1 MNKTIKTIS
10 VILAVLLITGVMSTA
25 NPVFAAEV
33 NENYA
38 VQQTF
43 ASMQSRSVTE
53 ENLTK
58 LRVDDKY
65 DYHKK
70 DVGRAGTIYFNDY
83 TSQVHIAREDMSLY
97 CPNLPVELISYY
109 NSDETDYVNG
119 LGYGWRTSY
128 HQKLTYNSSDNTF
141 SYYDGRS
148 NYIVFEDNGEYDST
162 TREWVEMTDYCTE
175 AQGYTLYTPL
185 NDYTDLS
192 QITIESGNLVR
203 SFDSS
208 GYLTTI
214 TKSLENSEDS
224 TDETEFTVTIDYLTT
239 NNLHLIN
246 KITDSVNREYRFSYS
261 YNSTY
266 GKYVLSSV
274 QAYNASGTA
283 ISIGASQ
290 PYKLSFT
297 YNYITINGATY
308 PTLSTVTY
316 PDGEVVNY
324 TINSSTVLLKDI
336 DGYAVEVTG
345 INATTQTIKEKAYTS
360 ASAYTTGISLTVTKA
375 NDYKK
380 VFTDSNNVSKTKQFD
395 YYGRSICTVNNDGTI
410 VPVIYKNEDDL
421 NGTQTEEL
429 YNLHYYDEYNSET
442 NLITNG
448 SFSNDKTGW
457 SGSSGTVVS
466 EHSNSLKFSVNGSDA
481 VYVSQIVD
489 IADGKENDKYVVEFS
504 TKQVNDS
511 SNTEVYAG
519 IEFFARKSV
528 TDTEDWEELGFIAAN
543 PFITDWQSYAREFE
557 INEEYNQIKV
567 VLCYN
572 QVGEAYFDDV
582 KLYKSLEQPKM
593 TLEELLESIEGLSL
607 DITNESYATGKLFKI
622 EGDTKELATSSSF
635 TSWNNQ
641 VVTDYNNSNTR
652 YLYNTNTGLLTR
664 TVDANSG
671 SVLRTYNGVGELAS
685 VSQTVSGLGTLTTSY
700 AYTDDKI
707 SSVTH
712 NGFSYN
718 YEYDVWGNITSV
730 KVGTQPLVSYQYA
743 SNNTDVNKI
752 TYGNGDYTTYTYNNA
767 GEVSTIKSYSSGGTL
782 KSHFAY
788 TYSGG
793 ELSKVTDVL
802 NGTETL
808 YDGDNFTL
816 KNTNSSETYFSTV
829 ESGKNTLENY
839 GGVSYNLNRE
849 SEDFDLITS
858 ATYQDAESNNVTQ
871 QYKFNSER
879 DEFDRTTEKIAR
891 TFYNQEDGHD
901 IDFYVSSE
909 YDYIDIS
916 DTQTSLLVDSY
927 KTSIG
932 LCAEVDGEFITA
944 PSEEVQYFYT
954 YDGMGNITR
963 IYLKDIDEDG
973 SLLEE
978 ITLCSYT
985 YDKAGQLTREN
996 NALLE
1001 KTFVYAYDI
1010 GGNIVSK
1017 SEYEFTEETDLS
1029 ALTPTDTIAYGYDGT
1044 WKDKLVSFDG
1054 TAISYDSMG
1063 NPNNYVAKASGG
1075 GTIAGSLTWNGRQL
1089 ASVVVDDYR
1098 YEYSYDHNGLRTK
1111 SVKCDV
1117 TDNTIEEIMK
1127 YVWKDGVLAGYSI
1140 EKPDTDEVQT
1150 IKILFDDTGDS
1161 IGYTYYNATDD
1172 DYRTFYFEKNL
1183 QGDIVSVYDDE
1194 GTLLVTYNYDAWGN
1208 VTPLAHGSGLE
1219 VALKALVALMFT
1231 PITYRGYNYDINTG
1245 LYYLQTRYYNPYY
1258 GRFLNAD
1265 TTEILERTKG
1275 TVLGANIFAYCNNNP
1290 VMNVDYTGEDSGK
1303 AASIGFFTALVI
1315 LFLILFGLSDKI
1327 EEFKNRAGISEDSV
1341 NNLDGLNC

>member
-1 MNKTIKTIS
+1 MNKTLKTIS

-33 NENYA
+33 NENYM

-53 ENLTK
+53 ENLSK
-58 LRVDDKY
+58 LRIDDKY

-83 TSQVHIAREDMSLY
+83 TSQVHIVREDMSLY
-97 CPNLPVELISYY
+97 CPNLPVELTSYY

-128 HQKLTYNSSDNTF
+128 HQKLTYNSSDNSF

-192 QITIESGNLVR
+192 QVTVESGNLVR
-203 SFDSS
+203 EFDSS
-208 GYLTTI
+208 GYLTKI
-214 TKSLENSEDS
+214 TRTLENSQSSSE
-224 TDETEFTVTIDYLTT
+224 ETTFTATIDYLTT

-266 GKYVLSSV
+266 GKYVLSTI

-283 ISIGASQ
+283 ISMASSQ

-297 YNYITINGATY
+297 YNYITVNGATY

-336 DGYAVEVTG
+336 DGFAVEVTG
-345 INATTQTIKEKAYTS
+345 LNATTQTIKEKAYTS
-360 ASAYTTGISLTVTKA
+360 ASAFTTGTSLTVTKS

-380 VFTDSNNVSKTKQFD
+380 VFKDSNNVSKTKQFD
-395 YYGRSICTVNNDGTI
+395 YYGRTVCTVNNDGTI
-410 VPVIYKNEDDL
+410 VPVIYKDEGEL

-429 YNLHYYDEYNSET
+429 YNLHYYDSYSSEA
-442 NLITNG
+442 NLVTNG
-448 SFSNDKTGW
+448 SFSNGKTGW
-457 SGSSGTVVS
+457 DGSAGTVVS
-466 EHSNSLKFSVNGSDA
+466 EHSNSLKFSVNGSDV
-481 VYVSQIVD
+481 VYVSQVVN
-489 IADGKENDKYVVEFS
+489 IADGKENDKYVIGFS

-528 TDTEDWEELGFIAAN
+528 TGTESWEDIGFMEAN

-557 INEEYNQIKV
+557 INEEYNQIKI

-582 KLYKSLEQPKM
+582 KLYKSLEQPEM

-607 DITNESYATGKLFKI
+607 DVTNESYATGKLFKI
-622 EGDTKELATSSSF
+622 TGDTKELFTSSSF
-635 TSWNNQ
+635 TNWTNQ
-641 VVTDYNNSNTR
+641 VVTDYNDNDTR
-652 YLYNTNTGLLTR
+652 YLYNTNTGLIAR
-664 TVDANSG
+664 MVDGNAGNTTY
-671 SVLRTYNGVGELAS
+671 TYNGVGELAS

-752 TYGNGDYTTYTYNNA
+752 TYGNGDYVTYSYNSA
-767 GEVSTIKSYSSGGTL
+767 GEVSTIKSYSSGGIL

-808 YDGDNFTL
+808 YDGENFTL
-816 KNTNSSETYFSTV
+816 KNTNSNEVYYSTSEV
-829 ESGKNTLENY
+829 GKNTIENY
-839 GGVSYNLNRE
+839 GNVSYNLDRE

-858 ATYQDAESNNVTQ
+858 ATYNVEENSAVTK

-879 DEFDRTTEKIAR
+879 DEFGRTTEKIAR
-891 TFYNQEDGHD
+891 TFSAQEDGLN

-909 YDYIDIS
+909 YDYKDVS
-916 DTQTSLLVDSY
+916 DTRTTLLVDSY
-927 KTSIG
+927 KTSVG
-932 LCAEVDGEFITA
+932 LCAQVDGEFLTE
-944 PSEEVQYFYT
+944 PSEEMQYFYS
-954 YDGMGNITR
+954 YDSMGNIVR
-963 IYLKDIDEDG
+963 IYVKELDEDG
-973 SLLEE
+973 SVLEE

-996 NALLE
+996 NALLQ

-1017 SEYEFTEETDLS
+1017 SEYDFTEEATLPSS
-1029 ALTPTDTIAYGYDGT
+1029 ANDTIAYVYDGT
-1044 WKDKLVSFDG
+1044 WKDKLTSFDG

-1063 NPNNYVAKASGG
+1063 NPLNYVGVTVSGDMVE
-1075 GTIAGSLTWNGRQL
+1075 GSLTWNGRQL
-1089 ASVVVDDYR
+1089 ASVEVDGYR
-1098 YEYSYDHNGLRTK
+1098 YEYSYDQNGLRTK
-1111 SVKCDV
+1111 SVKYDV
-1117 TDNTIEEIMK
+1117 TDNTIEETMK
-1127 YVWKDGVLAGYSI
+1127 YVWVDGVLAGYSL
-1140 EKPDTDEVQT
+1140 EKPDTGSVQT
-1150 IKILFDDTGDS
+1150 VKILFDDTGDS
-1161 IGYTYYNATDD
+1161 IGYTYYNADD
-1172 DYRTFYFEKNL
+1172 GDYRTFYFQKNI

-1208 VTPLAHGSGLE
+1208 VTPSAHGSGLE

-1231 PITYRGYNYDINTG
+1231 PITYRGYNYDIYTG
-1245 LYYLQTRYYNPYY
+1245 LYYLQTRYYNPSY

-1290 VMNVDYTGEDSGK
+1290 VMNVDYTGEFVLTPLGVVK
-1303 AASIGFFTALVI
+1303 LFIIIIALLAVGVS
-1315 LFLILFGLSDKI
+1315 LPLIMDFINNNPNDIDGQYEDI
-1327 EEFKNRAGISEDSV
+1327 KNS
-1341 NNLDGLNC
+1341 